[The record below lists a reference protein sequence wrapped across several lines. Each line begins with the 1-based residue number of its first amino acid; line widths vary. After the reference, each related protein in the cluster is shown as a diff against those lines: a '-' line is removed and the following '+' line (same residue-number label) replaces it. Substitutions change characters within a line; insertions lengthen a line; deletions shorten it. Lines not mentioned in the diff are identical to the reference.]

1 MSTEENKV
9 QESEEVLARKAK
21 EDTIEVGDKVYF
33 ESQKS
38 PMTVKARSERYAIL
52 TEPFYRQKT
61 VYYSI
66 IDFLNQWKAPNN
78 LVFNIYDYEDQE
90 SIDECLHDLMT
101 GKIELSQRRGCKVD
115 IDWEKT
121 QARKAKVSK
130 K

>member
-1 MSTEENKV
+1 MNQDEKV
-9 QESEEVLARKAK
+9 QEAKAILRKEK
-21 EDTIEVGDKVYF
+21 EDRIEVGDKVYF

-78 LVFNIYDYEDQE
+78 LVFNIYDYEDQK
-90 SIDECLHDLMT
+90 SIDECLEDLVS
-101 GKIELSQRRGCKVD
+101 GKIELSQRRGCKLD

-121 QARKAKVSK
+121 EARKAKVSK
-130 K
+130 KK

>member
-1 MSTEENKV
+1 MNQDEKV
-9 QESEEVLARKAK
+9 QEAKAILRKEK
-21 EDTIEVGDKVYF
+21 EDRIEVGDKVYF

-78 LVFNIYDYEDQE
+78 LVFNIYDYEDQK
-90 SIDECLHDLMT
+90 SIDECLEDLIS
-101 GKIELSQRRGCKVD
+101 GKIELSVRRGCKVD

-121 QARKAKVSK
+121 EARKAKVSK
-130 K
+130 KK

>member
-1 MSTEENKV
+1 MNSENTPEEITEEV
-9 QESEEVLARKAK
+9 RLRKEKEAK
-21 EDTIEVGDKVYF
+21 IEVGDKVYF
-33 ESQKS
+33 DSQKS

-66 IDFLNQWKAPNN
+66 IDFEQQWKAPNN
-78 LVFNIYDYEDQE
+78 LVFNHYNYEDQN
-90 SIDECLHDLMT
+90 SINECLRDLMLE
-101 GKIELSQRRGCKVD
+101 KIELSIRRGCKLD

-121 QARKAKVSK
+121 EARKAKISK